1 MILKWVVTAV
11 AVAIMVLFSS
21 QYFMRW
27 KLVEIYVTA
36 KKKMDSLE
44 RKWEEQNKTTKKE
57 IASLNRK
64 LEVMETCKL
73 ILEEQKNKYILISDA
88 ITSPLTEIKSMA
100 SRTGLDPQE
109 IKDMCRNLENKQDE
123 ILEILG
129 RISQAT
135 DVQDKC

>member
-11 AVAIMVLFSS
+11 AVAIMVPFSS
-21 QYFMRW
+21 RYIIMRW
-27 KLVEIYVTA
+27 KLVEIYETA
-36 KKKMDSLE
+36 KKKIDSLE
-44 RKWEEQNKTTKKE
+44 RKCEEHIETTKKD
-57 IASLNRK
+57 IASLNQK

-129 RISQAT
+129 PLSQAT
-135 DVQDKC
+135 DVGKS